1 MKVSNFIRR
10 MTGTYGSNRKAQLD
24 TEISEARESVRLNSI
39 AVESGARAI
48 DRMKSDVLANMTGM
62 MRMVQGAD
70 QDDE

>member
-1 MKVSNFIRR
+1 MRVSNFIRR
-10 MTGTYGSNRKAQLD
+10 MTGTYGSNRQAQLD
-24 TEISEARESVRLNSI
+24 NEISQARESVRLNSI